1 MGLLIHVFVSE
12 RGSKMKDIFLEDDF
26 HFATDYQHT
35 YQEQALPQKPLW
47 KDVFQRF
54 SQNKGAI
61 IGCICILVV
70 IILAIIVPMLSSWN
84 YDDINT
90 QLSNQTP
97 NATHWFGTDEYGRDI
112 FVRVWKG
119 ARISLFIAVIAMV
132 IDVGIGVVYGMVSG
146 YFGGKV
152 DMVLQRI
159 LEVMNSIPTLVV
171 LIILLTIM
179 KSSLYTIIIALAFT
193 EWIGMAR
200 ITRAQVLKVKEEE
213 FVLASRTLGAKH
225 IFIICKQILP
235 NIFGQLIIMFMMN
248 VPNAIFY
255 EAYLAFI
262 GLGLPKPE
270 ASLGTLINDGFDMFL
285 VYPHMMLIPAAIL
298 AILML
303 SFNLFGDGMKDALD
317 PKMKEM

>member
-1 MGLLIHVFVSE
+1 
-12 RGSKMKDIFLEDDF
+12 MKDIVFEKDDF
-26 HFATDYQHT
+26 EFVQHV
-35 YQEQALPQKPLW
+35 QEEILDELPPQTSLW
-47 KDVFQRF
+47 KDAFKKF
-54 SQNKGAI
+54 CENKGAVIGGIFI
-61 IGCICILVV
+61 IM
-70 IILAIIVPMLSSWN
+70 IIIFSIVAPMLSSWH

-90 QLSNQTP
+90 QIANQTP
-97 NATHWFGTDEYGRDI
+97 NAVHFFGTDQYGRDI

-119 ARISLFIAVIAMV
+119 ARISLFIAVVAMI
-132 IDVGIGVVYGMVSG
+132 IDVGIGVVYGMISG

-152 DMVLQRI
+152 DTVLQRI
-159 LEVMNSIPTLVV
+159 LEVINSIPTLVV

-179 KSSLYTIIIALAFT
+179 KSSIYTIILALAFT

-213 FVLASRTLGAKH
+213 YVLASRTLGARH
-225 IFIICKQILP
+225 MFIIFKQILP

-270 ASLGTLINDGFDMFL
+270 ASLGTLVNEGFDMFL
-285 VYPHMMLIPAAIL
+285 VYPHMMLIPAGIL
-298 AILML
+298 AVLML
-303 SFNLFGDGMKDALD
+303 SFNLFGDGIKDALD

>member
-1 MGLLIHVFVSE
+1 
-12 RGSKMKDIFLEDDF
+12 MKDILFQKDDF
-26 HFATDYQHT
+26 KFAKNVQQDIKDVIP
-35 YQEQALPQKPLW
+35 PQTSLW
-47 KDVFQRF
+47 KDTFQKF
-54 SQNKGAI
+54 CENKGAV
-61 IGCICILVV
+61 IGGICIVV
-70 IILAIIVPMLSSWN
+70 IILFSIIAPMLSSWH

-90 QLSNQTP
+90 QIANQTP
-97 NATHWFGTDEYGRDI
+97 NAVHFFGTDQYGRDI

-119 ARISLFIAVIAMV
+119 ARISLFIAVVAMV

-152 DMVLQRI
+152 DAILQRL
-159 LEVMNSIPTLVV
+159 LEVINSIPTLVV

-179 KSSLYTIIIALAFT
+179 KSSIYTIILALAFT

-213 FVLASRTLGAKH
+213 FVLASRTLGARH
-225 IFIICKQILP
+225 MFIIFKQILP

-270 ASLGTLINDGFDMFL
+270 ASLGTLVNEGFDLFL

-303 SFNLFGDGMKDALD
+303 SFNLFGDGVKDALD